1 MHMRR
6 IVSWL
11 GMLCCLMWLA
21 VPLSAQRTGGRF
33 PGQTP
38 GGFNDTVPQGEIL
51 IDTFP
56 IFYFRSD
63 RFFQEKAFS
72 DTLLDIAFRQNEP
85 NRKLAN
91 EYRHLGINGSAAT
104 PLWYRPVRRRG
115 LDVGF
120 HQYDLYHLSLDS
132 IRHYR
137 LEKAFTQ
144 TAYYTGGEQ
153 ANGYF
158 TAKFSRN
165 FANGLNFSLDY
176 RRLAYLGTR
185 TLFPEQNTRNTSL
198 GIGFWIGGLDSR
210 YMAFLSM
217 ATNKFEHDNNGGIAV
232 EPEDEEN
239 GGFSTPGSAE
249 VFLDNT
255 GTRNQHAAFRYAQY
269 LRIGSLPLAGKKQ
282 APPVDF
288 RRPLIQPDS
297 LRPDS
302 MQKPPDPLPASPPA
316 EAANGN
322 RQQYWIGHSISY
334 YSDRY
339 TFFDNDV
346 SVDSA
351 VYGPFY
357 TDPRGLRNFL
367 RKRSLENHLKI
378 LTFRPEKVG
387 YRDPRSSRGLLE
399 VGLQH
404 QVHWLDMEAA
414 DSTVQNLF
422 LTGRWD
428 VALGDKIR
436 LESSGHFGLLD
447 QAGDYRLQGNL
458 ILDLG
463 DPFTLT
469 GQVVNQLYTPSV
481 IQDRFYVSEVQ
492 LWNNNFAKTLE
503 TNISATFG
511 IPDWKLR
518 LTGGY
523 HLINNY
529 IYYDEQGLVQQ
540 TRTPI
545 SIGQL
550 MVENT
555 FRAGKFFLTNQVGFQ
570 VASESFIR
578 LPEIHGKHSLYFAGD
593 LFQVLESRIG
603 FDLRYNTAYF
613 SDTYSPVVGN
623 FRLQNTQEVD
633 FYPSVDAF
641 FSLKVTKFRA
651 FVRWFNLT
659 EVLLPDRLYYQTAF
673 YPYPPGSNLRI
684 GIDWRFTE

>member
-1 MHMRR
+1 
-6 IVSWL
+6 
-11 GMLCCLMWLA
+11 
-21 VPLSAQRTGGRF
+21 
-33 PGQTP
+33 
-38 GGFNDTVPQGEIL
+38 
-51 IDTFP
+51 
-56 IFYFRSD
+56 
-63 RFFQEKAFS
+63 
-72 DTLLDIAFRQNEP
+72 
-85 NRKLAN
+85 
-91 EYRHLGINGSAAT
+91 
-104 PLWYRPVRRRG
+104 
-115 LDVGF
+115 
-120 HQYDLYHLSLDS
+120 
-132 IRHYR
+132 
-137 LEKAFTQ
+137 
-144 TAYYTGGEQ
+144 
-153 ANGYF
+153 
-158 TAKFSRN
+158 
-165 FANGLNFSLDY
+165 
-176 RRLAYLGTR
+176 
-185 TLFPEQNTRNTSL
+185 
-198 GIGFWIGGLDSR
+198 
-210 YMAFLSM
+210 
-217 ATNKFEHDNNGGIAV
+217 
-232 EPEDEEN
+232 
-239 GGFSTPGSAE
+239 
-249 VFLDNT
+249 
-255 GTRNQHAAFRYAQY
+255 
-269 LRIGSLPLAGKKQ
+269 
-282 APPVDF
+282 
-288 RRPLIQPDS
+288 
-297 LRPDS
+297 
-302 MQKPPDPLPASPPA
+302 
-316 EAANGN
+316 
-322 RQQYWIGHSISY
+322 
-334 YSDRY
+334 
-339 TFFDNDV
+339 
-346 SVDSA
+346 
-351 VYGPFY
+351 
-357 TDPRGLRNFL
+357 
-367 RKRSLENHLKI
+367 
-378 LTFRPEKVG
+378 
-387 YRDPRSSRGLLE
+387 
-399 VGLQH
+399 
-404 QVHWLDMEAA
+404 MEAA

-469 GQVVNQLYTPSV
+469 GQVINQLYTPSV

-659 EVLLPDRLYYQTAF
+659 GVLLPDRLYYQTAF
-673 YPYPPGSNLRI
+673 YPYPRGSNLRI